1 MHRNTK
7 QRKDVFDSIKGE
19 NRHFT
24 AEQLMKIMEGNNK
37 KVGLATL
44 YRNLNHLYENGMIG
58 RINNDG
64 VVLYDGNPEP
74 HDHLHCTVCNK
85 FYDVP
90 KIDIDKEN
98 VNNAGKIL
106 NGSIN
111 INPYIKGNENSCTY
125 CQYNSVCGFSTDMP
139 GTSYRRLSNLS
150 KEDIWKLIDENNSGE
165 AYSSSKEHNSTEKYN
180 DSEEYNKETDSNS
193 EV

>member
-98 VNNAGKIL
+98 VN
-106 NGSIN
+106 
-111 INPYIKGNENSCTY
+111 
-125 CQYNSVCGFSTDMP
+125 
-139 GTSYRRLSNLS
+139 
-150 KEDIWKLIDENNSGE
+150 KLIESSGMQIENYFVTYEGIC
-165 AYSSSKEHNSTEKYN
+165 KKCREK
-180 DSEEYNKETDSNS
+180 
-193 EV
+193 